1 MDAEAR
7 RDFTAF
13 VEARSAALFR
23 TAMGLT
29 GHRQQAEDL
38 VQSALAK
45 AFRHWPRVR
54 GGHPEAYLRQ
64 AMYRQQ
70 VSWFR
75 RPGWGRE
82 IVSDRLPEHGT
93 SDRTAHVDLRLGLRE
108 ALGRLPPKY
117 RAVLVLRYLEDLPDD
132 EIAVILRCKPVT
144 VRTQAARA
152 LDRIRELCPEL
163 EHHLIEE
170 NRR

>member
-23 TAMGLT
+23 IAIGLT
-29 GHRQQAEDL
+29 GHPQQAEDL
-38 VQSALAK
+38 LQSALAK
-45 AFRHWPRVR
+45 AYRHWGRVR
-54 GGHPEAYLRQ
+54 DGHPEAYLRR

-82 IVSDRLPEHGT
+82 LVSDRLPEHGAA
-93 SDRTAHVDLRLGLRE
+93 DRTAQVDLRLALRD
-108 ALGRLPPKY
+108 ALGRLAPRY

-132 EIAVILRCKPVT
+132 EIAEILGCKPVT

-152 LDRIRELCPEL
+152 LDRVRELCPEL
-163 EHHLIEE
+163 EYHLIEE
-170 NRR
+170 GRR